1 MLMDMQPSGEGRLP
15 DHGRVA
21 CTACFGG
28 EAVLF
33 DASRTG
39 STNWRIT
46 ANPCAWGNPN
56 AEVVVLGFSKGPTQ
70 AGALARTPH
79 DEIAYKGARHNVGRI
94 LHAVGLLENGA
105 KVDDLITDQKGRLA
119 FGSLVRCTVEQR
131 DIRKGTWKGAGGD
144 MLGGFLADP
153 WGQQVVRNC
162 TARFLGNLP
171 MATKLVVLFGF
182 GKNGSYVNEAE
193 RVIRTVRGGD
203 WRRLSEVAYTD
214 GRVVFAHVEHFRSQG
229 RLIPDWLGQIRP
241 NGSAA
246 CPKRTSWRHQ
256 AVAAVRMAYPRGF
269 QES

>member
-28 EAVLF
+28 EAVVF

-94 LHAVGLLENGA
+94 LLMV
-105 KVDDLITDQKGRLA
+105 
-119 FGSLVRCTVEQR
+119 
-131 DIRKGTWKGAGGD
+131 
-144 MLGGFLADP
+144 
-153 WGQQVVRNC
+153 
-162 TARFLGNLP
+162 LP
-171 MATKLVVLFGF
+171 FV
-182 GKNGSYVNEAE
+182 
-193 RVIRTVRGGD
+193 
-203 WRRLSEVAYTD
+203 
-214 GRVVFAHVEHFRSQG
+214 
-229 RLIPDWLGQIRP
+229 
-241 NGSAA
+241 
-246 CPKRTSWRHQ
+246 
-256 AVAAVRMAYPRGF
+256 
-269 QES
+269 

>member
-28 EAVLF
+28 EAVVF

-144 MLGGFLADP
+144 MLGGHCHVV
-153 WGQQVVRNC
+153 WGPSKFDR
-162 TARFLGNLP
+162 
-171 MATKLVVLFGF
+171 
-182 GKNGSYVNEAE
+182 EAE
-193 RVIRTVRGGD
+193 
-203 WRRLSEVAYTD
+203 
-214 GRVVFAHVEHFRSQG
+214 FA
-229 RLIPDWLGQIRP
+229 
-241 NGSAA
+241 
-246 CPKRTSWRHQ
+246 
-256 AVAAVRMAYPRGF
+256 
-269 QES
+269 